1 MNPVWSQGPREL
13 LEHAYDHL
21 SKGDGFDC
29 RIAFISVDNAVE
41 VMIKTYLS
49 FSDKKP
55 GVDSPGSGE
64 SKIDKSINFP
74 KLLEMLQKTASDRIV
89 GLNMEELQHFH
100 SIRNFL
106 YHTFGLSVE
115 RSVVEAYAQIA
126 KVLFEN
132 LFQSSLR
139 IVQADQMGD
148 ASKFI
153 ARWNALQETLTAKL
167 PVQAKHDQNAFAK
180 FFGQI
185 SPELTN
191 LYEQVRR
198 FRNTLVHGRLNETQE
213 DIKKQLNNIERL
225 LEAGE
230 SEERAS
236 KPIGKMGG
244 KKTWS
249 TQLNLEEL
257 RDQAKKFLEGKLQQ
271 HIKQL
276 KPSLFETDDGQIGVR
291 YSVSRPY
298 SSGKQTQF
306 WFGLHDAQIEFLNA
320 HAKAFVAF
328 VCVGAGV
335 LYAPWDE
342 FQIHVDDLGE
352 TSADTG
358 HWRHV
363 ILRQSAESSIQ
374 MKLRGSGPESKLDV
388 SMWFVKQWPLNG

>member
-1 MNPVWSQGPREL
+1 
-13 LEHAYDHL
+13 
-21 SKGDGFDC
+21 
-29 RIAFISVDNAVE
+29 
-41 VMIKTYLS
+41 MIKTYLS

-276 KPSLFETDDGQIGVR
+276 KRSLFETDDGQIGVR

-358 HWRHV
+358 HSMPFF
-363 ILRQSAESSIQ
+363 SASSSAMPCSAVPHCGTESSVIFIW
-374 MKLRGSGPESKLDV
+374 RRDV
-388 SMWFVKQWPLNG
+388 FSPLGGERFSPAG